1 MRSRNTIL
9 VCIWCLWMTLTGCA
23 TYSDTVRQTHHS
35 VAIGD
40 MNGAITTINQRL
52 QVDHSTQLPANL
64 EKDRV
69 LLLLERGTLLQAIGD
84 YEGARRDMMI
94 ADQHLDWLDMS
105 STEADVIAE
114 WLYSAS
120 SAKYTAPA
128 YERLYLNA
136 LNMVNFLALRDYE
149 GARVEARRF
158 SIIEKFF
165 LDSNQGLPVA
175 LALGNYLGGVA
186 FEAGRDY
193 ETAARYYSRAWHFGM
208 REGELKSRLVAL
220 YQLTGYTP
228 RDVDPSASGLDAL
241 IETARM
247 GGRIRVADYRALFV
261 EGSVIAIVQTGLV
274 PYKKAERVPIGTAVY
289 YAQRHPRHAS
299 PEHIQRANEM
309 AVSGALKWVN
319 FPTMTIDGLAY
330 PGVPHVIANNTKWQP
345 VYTSSVSNDVLA
357 AWDLMVGPMIASA
370 LTRMITR
377 AIAGAATREGTK
389 ALAESKG
396 SGTAGVIG
404 ILAQLAVEGTMA
416 ALDKPDT
423 RSWTTLPAAIRVY
436 RSKIAPGSQNIS
448 VRVYDQYEVQTV
460 DVRKDSLTV
469 INFSKHR

>member
-1 MRSRNTIL
+1 M
-9 VCIWCLWMTLTGCA
+9 
-23 TYSDTVRQTHHS
+23 
-35 VAIGD
+35 
-40 MNGAITTINQRL
+40 
-52 QVDHSTQLPANL
+52 
-64 EKDRV
+64 
-69 LLLLERGTLLQAIGD
+69 
-84 YEGARRDMMI
+84 
-94 ADQHLDWLDMS
+94 
-105 STEADVIAE
+105 
-114 WLYSAS
+114 
-120 SAKYTAPA
+120 
-128 YERLYLNA
+128 
-136 LNMVNFLALRDYE
+136 
-149 GARVEARRF
+149 
-158 SIIEKFF
+158 
-165 LDSNQGLPVA
+165 
-175 LALGNYLGGVA
+175 
-186 FEAGRDY
+186 
-193 ETAARYYSRAWHFGM
+193 
-208 REGELKSRLVAL
+208 
-220 YQLTGYTP
+220 
-228 RDVDPSASGLDAL
+228 DPSASGLDAL

-247 GGRIRVADYRALFV
+247 GGRIRAADYQALFV
-261 EGSVIAIVQTGLV
+261 DGSVIAIVQTGLV